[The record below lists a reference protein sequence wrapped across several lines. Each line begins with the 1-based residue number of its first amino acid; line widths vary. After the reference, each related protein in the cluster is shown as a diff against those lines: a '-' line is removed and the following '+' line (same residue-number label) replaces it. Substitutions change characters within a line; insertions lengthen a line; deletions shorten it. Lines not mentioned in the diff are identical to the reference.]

1 MKKKIIG
8 LLILL
13 VIYIIS
19 FFAGLGSFLLL
30 PNDMNIIFKILI
42 ADVVATIVIWIF
54 GVILKTAS
62 IYDPYWSIQTPVIFL
77 ALMIYYGNYNV
88 GTIIFFI
95 FIMFWAIRLTGNF
108 VITFNDI
115 TYIDWRYVNIKKQTG
130 KLYQIVNLLGINMMP
145 TLLVFLA
152 SLPAFYYVINGNEF
166 DALNIIGLFIM
177 GFATIIELISDLN
190 MHKFQ
195 EIRTSKSEIIRVGLW
210 KYSRHPNYFGE
221 ILFWYGVLLVFLIG
235 NMDYW
240 YVMFGALSINLLF
253 MFISIPL
260 AEKKL
265 ITYKDGYLEYQK
277 TTRRLIPLPKL
288 IKRSDNE

>member
-13 VIYIIS
+13 VIYVIS
-19 FFAGLGSFLLL
+19 FFVGLGSFLLV

-88 GTIIFFI
+88 GTIIYFI

-108 VITFNDI
+108 IITFNDI
-115 TYIDWRYVNIKKQTG
+115 TYIDWRYVNLKKQTG

-152 SLPAFYYVINGNEF
+152 SVPAFYYVINGNEF
-166 DALNIIGLFIM
+166 DALNIIGLSIM

-195 EIRTSKSEIIRVGLW
+195 EIRTSRSEIIRVGLW

-221 ILFWYGVLLVFLIG
+221 ILFWYGVLFVFLIG

-260 AEKKL
+260 AEKRL

-288 IKRSDNE
+288 IKKSNNE

>member
-62 IYDPYWSIQTPVIFL
+62 VYDPYWSIQTPVIFI

-108 VITFNDI
+108 IITFNDI

>member
-13 VIYIIS
+13 VIYVIS

-108 VITFNDI
+108 IITFNDI